1 MCKESVTPVEST
13 EVKEVKAEI
22 SKIDPLLTN
31 SLRCVQSN
39 QIQTPE

>member
-22 SKIDPLLTN
+22 PQITDVLEGNPIDKK
-31 SLRCVQSN
+31 
-39 QIQTPE
+39 